1 MILVTER
8 FFRGTEAS
16 SKNPDGSGLA
26 ARKNKKIACTKS
38 QSMIYSFSQKDRIVA
53 NNICKLSL
61 LSREGGGQRPKREVI
76 S

>member
-1 MILVTER
+1 
-8 FFRGTEAS
+8 
-16 SKNPDGSGLA
+16 
-26 ARKNKKIACTKS
+26 
-38 QSMIYSFSQKDRIVA
+38 MIYSFSQKDRIVA